1 MISSKVEKMIAQTDT
16 HCNGISDQNRIP
28 AQRPIRKQSKRTSE
42 EMRRLDGSRTTRASK
57 YLLSITADRSDRMNF
72 ESSENTI
79 SERVLVFIGRPDHHW
94 LRTCAHESGPVVEEG
109 PVWF

>member
-1 MISSKVEKMIAQTDT
+1 
-16 HCNGISDQNRIP
+16 
-28 AQRPIRKQSKRTSE
+28 
-42 EMRRLDGSRTTRASK
+42 MRRLDGSRTTRASK